1 VADVH
6 PTAIIEDGAQ
16 LDADVSVGAYS
27 IIRAGVSIGSGT
39 KVGPHVV
46 IEGNTTIGCAN
57 EIFQFASIGAIPQD
71 LKFHGEESY
80 LTIGDRNKI
89 REFTTI
95 HLGTEDGG
103 GKTVIGNDNLFMA
116 YTHVA
121 HDCVVKNHVIL
132 ANAATLAGHVE
143 VDDFAILGGMSAV
156 HQFTRIGT
164 HVMAS
169 GGSMIAQDVV
179 PYVIVQGDRAK
190 TVGLN
195 LVGLKR
201 RGFAK
206 EELSALKK
214 AYKLLFRSGMMQE
227 EALQE
232 IESWPDIPA
241 PVKILVDFVRQSE
254 RGIVRA

>member
-1 VADVH
+1 VTDIH

-16 LDADVSVGAYS
+16 LDTDVSVGAYS

-57 EIFQFASIGAIPQD
+57 EIFQFSSIGAIPQD

-179 PYVIVQGDRAK
+179 PYVIVQGDRAR

-227 EALQE
+227 EALKE
-232 IESWPDIPA
+232 IESWQDIPA
-241 PVKILVDFVRQSE
+241 PVKKLVDFVRQSE